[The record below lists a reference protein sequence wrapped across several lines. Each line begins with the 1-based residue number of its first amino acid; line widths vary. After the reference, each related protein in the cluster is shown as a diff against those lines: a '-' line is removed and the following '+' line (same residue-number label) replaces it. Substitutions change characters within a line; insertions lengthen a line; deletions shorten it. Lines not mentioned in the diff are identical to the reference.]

1 MFGVLFEGIRV
12 FSQLDSS
19 YYLNVA
25 LITVLAIPVLLIGM
39 YIYSTLFS
47 TKGKL
52 YKYLIVI
59 GAILLFLFWPIGIIT
74 VCLGL
79 FFRHK
84 AIAQQKNFRS
94 VVKLVSNGP
103 PQNIDIDHGNSGWK
117 FYDGHYINRLSS
129 LKFPHQFGDILNLS
143 SILVYDDL
151 GGNCSIGYQS
161 IIPNFYVTAY
171 IYTAHSND
179 LPDAFK
185 AELENIANSHSDL
198 SIPSSQEFW
207 GPDTEAVGNNLNFA
221 DSAFI
226 STAFCY
232 SEGDIKVKSFVI
244 LTQLS
249 GNYIKVRATWP
260 SDTNFLSRVV
270 LSTLRRVLID
280 LTALNRLD
288 IFGIQHTIKPTK
300 LNTAVK
306 GIFLFLFVAIG
317 LFSNWKLVLLTF
329 AIWGVIFGIKYF
341 PRFLYWIGIH

>member
-25 LITVLAIPVLLIGM
+25 LITVLAIPVLLIGI

-47 TKGKL
+47 TRGKL

-84 AIAQQKNFRS
+84 AIAQQKNSRC
-94 VVKLVSNGP
+94 VVKLVPNRQ
-103 PQNIDIDHGNSGWK
+103 PQNVDINHEKSGWK
-117 FYDGHYINRLSS
+117 VDGEYYINRLSS
-129 LKFPHQFGDILNLS
+129 IKFPQQFGGILNLT

-151 GGNCSIGYQS
+151 GENCSIGYQS

-179 LPDAFK
+179 LTDAFK
-185 AELENIANSHSDL
+185 GEFENIVTSHPDL

-207 GPDTEAVGNNLNFA
+207 GPDTEAVENNLNFA

-226 STAFCY
+226 STALCY
-232 SEGDIKVKSFVI
+232 AEGAIKVNSFVI
-244 LTQLS
+244 FAEFA

-260 SDTNFLSRVV
+260 SDTRFPSGMA
-270 LSTLRRVLID
+270 LSTLRGVLID

-288 IFGIQHTIKPTK
+288 IFGINPAKP
-300 LNTAVK
+300 A
-306 GIFLFLFVAIG
+306 
-317 LFSNWKLVLLTF
+317 
-329 AIWGVIFGIKYF
+329 
-341 PRFLYWIGIH
+341 